1 MFAMKHPVVDLGIV
15 CSDFDKSLFFYR
27 DLLGMEVA
35 LDIQI
40 PESTA
45 TGAGLAP
52 SGFRQVRLRAGN
64 TLIKLMEI
72 EKPPS
77 ERSFEFQAG
86 VRWLTFIVDD
96 VPSLVADLQAKGV
109 EFIATPVSAPDA
121 AHVVCAKSPD
131 GLLIELVQL
140 PE

>member
-1 MFAMKHPVVDLGIV
+1 MGSGHSIKDDAFVPRGRDVSPREIVEEPPPRREKLRKSLYDDRIGSVPLSRRESPVFAMKHPVVDLGIV

-52 SGFRQVRLRAGN
+52 SGFRQVRLRA
-64 TLIKLMEI
+64 
-72 EKPPS
+72 
-77 ERSFEFQAG
+77 
-86 VRWLTFIVDD
+86 
-96 VPSLVADLQAKGV
+96 
-109 EFIATPVSAPDA
+109 ATR
-121 AHVVCAKSPD
+121 
-131 GLLIELVQL
+131 
-140 PE
+140 